1 MAAQTI
7 LAIAIGDPSMSR
19 TIGAGTSLIGV
30 RPYIQ
35 GLIKYLSQQ
44 KVPGSK
50 PVRNYAIGL
59 DYVIDYQECWEDD
72 ESFSGTPNIIFCMS
86 TPVTRKARD
95 LTSVTPI
102 VGVFSE
108 AAAEKFDQ
116 TPNVCGLN
124 ARRIQIAREYYDKF
138 LSTVSNLKSIY
149 VLHRV
154 GNTASTKALS
164 TIKQTPLTIPLN
176 VLDVATAPNHDM
188 KTLIDGIPVGSGL
201 LVLPVDVFFGAADF
215 INSEAAAR
223 SVPVFWPVT
232 DWVGPGIGGHGAPQ
246 ETCGELMGQQ
256 VQYILEHPG
265 QIPTNSADRFLT
277 VQPNDIKWV
286 ASKAAAE
293 ALNVKLLT
301 PHGLEHV

>member
-19 TIGAGTSLIGV
+19 TIGARTSSVGI

-35 GLIKYLSQQ
+35 GLITYLSQQ
-44 KVPGSK
+44 GVPGSN
-50 PVRNYAIGL
+50 PARNYAIGV

-72 ESFSGTPNIIFCMS
+72 EDFSGTPNIIFCMS
-86 TPVTRKARD
+86 TPVTRKAKAF
-95 LTSVTPI
+95 TSTTPI

-124 ARRIQIAREYYDKF
+124 AKRIQIAREYYDKF
-138 LSTVSNLKSIY
+138 LSTVNLTSIY

-154 GNTASTKALS
+154 GNTASTKALK

-176 VLDVATAPNHDM
+176 VLDVTIAPNHDM
-188 KTLIDGIPVGSGL
+188 KTLIDGIPAGSGL
-201 LVLPVDVFFGAADF
+201 LVLPVDVFFGAAAF
-215 INSEAAAR
+215 INSEAAAK

-232 DWVGPGIGGHGAPQ
+232 DWVGTGIGGHGAPQ
-246 ETCGELMGQQ
+246 ERCGELMGQQ

-286 ASKAAAE
+286 ASKAVAK
-293 ALNVKLLT
+293 ALNIKLLA
-301 PHGLEHV
+301 PRGLEHL